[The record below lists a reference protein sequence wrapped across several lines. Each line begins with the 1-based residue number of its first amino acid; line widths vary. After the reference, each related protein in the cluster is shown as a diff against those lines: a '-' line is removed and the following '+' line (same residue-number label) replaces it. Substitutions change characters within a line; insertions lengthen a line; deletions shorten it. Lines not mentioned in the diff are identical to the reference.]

1 MLIVSIPSVEVMGL
15 CSLLF
20 LNCGDDTLFI
30 TGITE
35 TGEASPGPIGEID
48 NDDWC
53 DVFGP
58 VLDILVP

>member
-1 MLIVSIPSVEVMGL
+1 MLIVPIPSVEVMGL

-35 TGEASPGPIGEID
+35 T
-48 NDDWC
+48 
-53 DVFGP
+53 
-58 VLDILVP
+58 

>member
-1 MLIVSIPSVEVMGL
+1 MLIVPIPSVEVMGL

-58 VLDILVP
+58 ALDILVP